1 MIRRLVSPLLVA
13 GVFATPLAAQPD
25 IQGRE
30 GTRFTWSNRIPA
42 GQWLRIYGTNG
53 RIDVVEATGDVADLV
68 AEKVMRRGRP
78 EDIAFEIRR
87 ASDGFTICAIISEE
101 VDCNDDGIR
110 QRGRWRNDNDNDG
123 RRVNF
128 TVRVPRGVKVAAGSG
143 NGDVRVEGMSAEVN
157 AASGNGD
164 VRVSTSGGPVS
175 ASSGNGDVRVGRATG
190 PVKASSGNGRVF
202 VATTRGPVNA
212 SSGNGDVDITMDA
225 IADLA
230 EDMEFSSGN
239 GTVTVTVPS
248 DFSGELVATTGSGKF
263 YSDFPLTLRG
273 RIDPQRVRATIG
285 RGGRRIT
292 ISSGNGDVELKKK

>member
-13 GVFATPLAAQPD
+13 GVFASPLAAQPD
-25 IQGRE
+25 LQGRD
-30 GTRFTWSNRIPA
+30 GTRFTWSERIPA

-53 RIDVVEATGDVADLV
+53 KIDVVEATGDVAELV
-68 AEKVMRRGRP
+68 GEKVLRRGRP

-87 ASDGFTICAIISEE
+87 ASDGITICAIITED

-110 QRGRWRNDNDNDG
+110 QRGRWRNDNDG

-143 NGDVRVEGMSAEVN
+143 NGDVRVEGMSAEVH
-157 AASGNGD
+157 ASSGNGE

-239 GTVTVTVPS
+239 GTVTVTVPA

-285 RGGRRIT
+285 NGGRRIT

>member
-13 GVFATPLAAQPD
+13 GLFATPLAAQPD

-53 RIDVVEATGDVADLV
+53 RIDVVEATGEVADLV
-68 AEKVMRRGRP
+68 AEKEMRRGRP
-78 EDIAFEIRR
+78 EDIGFEIRR
-87 ASDGFTICAIISEE
+87 ASDGFTICAIINEE

-110 QRGRWRNDNDNDG
+110 QRGRWRNDNDG

-143 NGDVRVEGMSAEVN
+143 NGDVRVEGMSAEVH
-157 AASGNGD
+157 ASSGNGD

-285 RGGRRIT
+285 NGGRRIT

>member
-1 MIRRLVSPLLVA
+1 MIRRLASPLLVA
-13 GVFATPLAAQPD
+13 GVIATPLAAQTG

-30 GTRFTWSNRIPA
+30 GTRFTWSERIPA
-42 GQWLRIYGTNG
+42 GQWLRIYNTHG
-53 RIDVVEATGDVADLV
+53 RIEVVEATGDAAEVV
-68 AEKVMRRGRP
+68 GEKVVRRGRP
-78 EDIAFEIRR
+78 EDIGFEIRR
-87 ASDGFTICAIISEE
+87 ASDGVTICAITDDE

-110 QRGRWRNDNDNDG
+110 QRGRWRNNNDRN
-123 RRVNF
+123 RVDF
-128 TVRVPRGVKVAAGSG
+128 TVRVPRGVKISAGSG
-143 NGDVRVEGMSAEVN
+143 NGTVRVEGASSEVS

-164 VRVSTSGGPVS
+164 VSVSTSGGPVS

-263 YSDFPLTLRG
+263 YSDFPLTIRG
-273 RIDPQRVRATIG
+273 RVDPRRVRATIG

>member
-1 MIRRLVSPLLVA
+1 MFRRLVSPLLVA
-13 GVFATPLAAQPD
+13 GVFASPLAAQD
-25 IQGRE
+25 LQGRE
-30 GTRFTWSNRIPA
+30 GTRFTWSERVPA

-53 RIDVVEATGDVADLV
+53 RIDVAEASGDVAELV

-78 EDIAFEIRR
+78 EDIGFEIRR
-87 ASDGFTICAIISEE
+87 ANDGFTICAIINED
-101 VDCNDDGIR
+101 VDCSDDGIR
-110 QRGRWRNDNDNDG
+110 QRGRWRNDNDG

-143 NGDVRVEGMSAEVN
+143 NGDVRVEGMSAEVH
-157 AASGNGD
+157 ASSGNGD
-164 VRVSTSGGPVS
+164 VSASTSNGPVS

-239 GTVTVTVPS
+239 GTVTVRVPS